1 MYVCIYIYYIYTQY
15 SIARCVCLCMC
26 LCLLHI
32 FNTYAKPRLPYPLA
46 LSLSLS
52 LSLSVFLLLSLSLS
66 PSPSRS
72 LSLCLSVCLFLSLS
86 GLAILCTRP
95 VCSFQ
100 LRLPGSELLLSSL
113 PCRRRRS
120 LCLGQ
125 ALCHFRAAAAR
136 VKLDSL
142 KKVNPKP
149 LKPKPGPNNHLQPGA
164 HEEKHHY
171 KSACLGA
178 QWQYHFH
185 FGRKPCL

>member
-1 MYVCIYIYYIYTQY
+1 MYMYMYVYIYYIYTQY

-52 LSLSVFLLLSLSLS
+52 LSPCFSFSLSLS
-66 PSPSRS
+66 PP
-72 LSLCLSVCLFLSLS
+72 LPLALCLSVCLFLSLS